1 VDNWKNI
8 TNSQNRVGKKSFG
21 GTFCF
26 SNCHIIGLDTGGL
39 VFLVSGFGHLVF
51 SFFLRGTARLWAISF
66 LTEIQEPNVIWL
78 NRLNTEEELG
88 QVVQDSPGER
98 VLIFTSA
105 ILQVTVSLV
114 VEHLVGGEVHGGI
127 QQLKDWKKRLKKWFE
142 KNSKILKNKMKKNVR
157 AIARL
162 SACRTAC

>member
-1 VDNWKNI
+1 
-8 TNSQNRVGKKSFG
+8 
-21 GTFCF
+21 
-26 SNCHIIGLDTGGL
+26 
-39 VFLVSGFGHLVF
+39 
-51 SFFLRGTARLWAISF
+51 
-66 LTEIQEPNVIWL
+66 
-78 NRLNTEEELG
+78 LNTEEELG
-88 QVVQDSPGER
+88 QVVQDSPGVR